1 MDRVPFGSSVSP
13 NVAINRTTQLSPTA
27 DTVCDKTIDATR
39 ATTVGKSNDLSGK
52 KSIEDPTS
60 NDERNVELYIS
71 DTVPASPTPAN
82 HRPTT
87 RLRSRVASM
96 VIPEPV
102 TDIPSES
109 DSSSKENKQG
119 RPAGGGTAT
128 ARA

>member
-1 MDRVPFGSSVSP
+1 V
-13 NVAINRTTQLSPTA
+13 
-27 DTVCDKTIDATR
+27 
-39 ATTVGKSNDLSGK
+39 
-52 KSIEDPTS
+52 DPTS
-60 NDERNVELYIS
+60 SDERNVELYIS

-109 DSSSKENKQG
+109 ASPSKENKQG